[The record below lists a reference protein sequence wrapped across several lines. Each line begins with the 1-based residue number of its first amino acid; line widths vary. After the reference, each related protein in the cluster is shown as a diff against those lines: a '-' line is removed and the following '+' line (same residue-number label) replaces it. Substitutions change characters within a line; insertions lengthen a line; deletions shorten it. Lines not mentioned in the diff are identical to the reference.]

1 MATTFIETN
10 EFQTPITQELVD
22 SLSPW
27 VKERFLDFIDNVPL
41 INYMISPN
49 RPRAKDLPRDD
60 DGKIIVDI
68 AHPHIL
74 EDVDYFRPAAKFF
87 EENGCYTFLKPNPN
101 PRSEYGK
108 WITEEA
114 RRCREGYVRESDGE
128 WVTGFMYW
136 YLNYCRIKLTKVNP
150 KTGVASQ
157 VPDFPLF
164 WEGVYYR
171 FHYIHQ
177 ARIAHKHGIELA
189 RRGAHPY
196 SQKAYTPDGVKDW
209 GEIKIGDRL
218 FGTHGN
224 ITTVVDIP
232 FDDIADVYK
241 FTLRDGRVV
250 YASDDHIWNVIRKNG
265 KVVQRTTKELLQNYA
280 LTRPKSWRIPSGIEY
295 QYFIPGN
302 DGVDY
307 YEQELPIDPYTMGII
322 LGDGCFR
329 IPNYRNQVTI
339 AGMRDDISHYASEI
353 PYEIKKVTSDDRTWS
368 IRLDISYLHDVGLW
382 MKKSEEKFIPDI
394 YRYNSRHNRLRLL
407 QGLFDTDGFGSG
419 RTRAPQISTSSKMLA
434 DNIMEVARSLGYN
447 CTFIVKKSG
456 YKKDGLFKRCLD
468 SYIVTVYAGNEIFTL
483 PRKKALINSL
493 SSESRKRKTCIVD
506 IEYVGREKCK
516 CVTVDADDSS
526 YLIGDFVQTHNCG
539 KSYSIAGMM
548 SHNLVLGE
556 NEFSKNEVT
565 TILAAYLKEYLSDK
579 DGTLNKFVKMKDFVS
594 KNTEFPR
601 LLAVNRPSDMLWIAG
616 TKDNNGTITGS
627 NNSVMGVAVKDDEAK
642 VRGKRGF
649 IFFEEMGS
657 FKNLLATYNNTRDSV
672 KDGEEVFAE
681 IYLVGTAGDK
691 DSDFSGAKDILY
703 DPDSYEI
710 YALPNVYDLNGK
722 GRDKFGYFFPSYI
735 SRTGCMDK
743 DGNSDVVKSLIAI
756 LNDRDNVR
764 RSKPETLLSV
774 IAQRPITPEEAIIR
788 VRKGY
793 FPTDMINERL
803 RQIDQNPRFYDSMY
817 VGTLV
822 EVGSK
827 VEFKATDD
835 IPIREWPI
843 KKNDNRYSLHG
854 ALEIFRMP
862 PEGDIPPNR
871 YVLGIDP
878 IENDEDANSESLF
891 AMEMFDLFNDEIVA
905 EYCGRMELNNDNCY
919 LAWLLCR
926 FYNAKCMPESNK
938 KNVYA
943 YFAKKH
949 SIYMLADCPEYL
961 KQKDIIKYSTT
972 GSSSKGVQAL
982 PAVISFAQ
990 DMIKDWLM
998 EESTQHYEG
1007 KNGQLQTESIPGVYK
1022 VWSRGLLKE
1031 LLSYGP
1037 GANTDRVSALMQV
1050 MLYRH
1055 QFQILYGEHGENV
1068 SGGGTDDAD
1077 DEFFNIGWDKYS
1089 KTSDNTISV

>member
-189 RRGAHPY
+189 RRG
-196 SQKAYTPDGVKDW
+196 
-209 GEIKIGDRL
+209 
-218 FGTHGN
+218 
-224 ITTVVDIP
+224 
-232 FDDIADVYK
+232 
-241 FTLRDGRVV
+241 
-250 YASDDHIWNVIRKNG
+250 
-265 KVVQRTTKELLQNYA
+265 
-280 LTRPKSWRIPSGIEY
+280 
-295 QYFIPGN
+295 
-302 DGVDY
+302 
-307 YEQELPIDPYTMGII
+307 
-322 LGDGCFR
+322 
-329 IPNYRNQVTI
+329 
-339 AGMRDDISHYASEI
+339 
-353 PYEIKKVTSDDRTWS
+353 
-368 IRLDISYLHDVGLW
+368 
-382 MKKSEEKFIPDI
+382 
-394 YRYNSRHNRLRLL
+394 
-407 QGLFDTDGFGSG
+407 
-419 RTRAPQISTSSKMLA
+419 
-434 DNIMEVARSLGYN
+434 
-447 CTFIVKKSG
+447 
-456 YKKDGLFKRCLD
+456 
-468 SYIVTVYAGNEIFTL
+468 
-483 PRKKALINSL
+483 
-493 SSESRKRKTCIVD
+493 
-506 IEYVGREKCK
+506 
-516 CVTVDADDSS
+516 
-526 YLIGDFVQTHNCG
+526 CG

-594 KNTEFPR
+594 RYTEFPR

-616 TKDNNGTITGS
+616 TKDNNGTISGS

-649 IFFEEMGS
+649 IFFEEMGCHLVDTEVMMYDGTIKKVQDVILGDRLMGDDGTPRIVQEIHHGFDTMYQVTLTNGDTQVVNSNHQIPYIVRDWYRDTDTFTTATAPELLQKDLSRGYYIPKSDLKFQHKDVAIDPYLLGLWLGDGDKTWSSLATADIEIADYLTSTFPDIKIYNLAITDKCKGYYIPAKYGVVRNLRKMGLLRNKHIPDCYIYNDEETQLKLLAGLVDTDGDYLRNKHSEYFEIIQCREHLCILKAAKRIASSLGFRCSLRPKISGAKTKKPGETYYRLSISGELSRIPTRIKRKQAKPRELKYKQRRNNNWYGFKVSEWGYGEFYGFTVDGNHLFLLEDMTVTHNS

-710 YALPNVYDLNGK
+710 YSLPNVYDLNGK

-774 IAQRPITPEEAIIR
+774 IAQRPITPEEAILR

-803 RQIDQNPRFYDSMY
+803 RQIDQNPRFYDSIY
-817 VGTLV
+817 IGTLV

-1089 KTSDNTISV
+1089 RISDNTISV